1 LINNNFGIKPE
12 TAEDKLMSAKKVFNH
27 PDWEIYWPK
36 PVTWIGFL
44 IALALVIM
52 IMVGTMLIARIGA

>member
-1 LINNNFGIKPE
+1 MAP
-12 TAEDKLMSAKKVFNH
+12 KKVINH

-44 IALALVIM
+44 IALAVVLAIM
-52 IMVGTMLIARIGA
+52 FGTMLIAGIGA

>member
-1 LINNNFGIKPE
+1 MEEKKKP
-12 TAEDKLMSAKKVFNH
+12 KKIINH

-44 IALALVIM
+44 IAW
-52 IMVGTMLIARIGA
+52 GTVFFLIIITLILARIGA